1 MRGFLCKDLGKEL
14 GTHLEIVFFG
24 KHFEKK
30 LEVSLKEVNS
40 SQGEFFAN
48 STKIGSNMKIIL
60 KEPLN
65 RLFQG

>member
-14 GTHLEIVFFG
+14 GTNLEIVFFG

-60 KEPLN
+60 KEPRK